1 MIYVTKPIDN
11 RPRKWKKSAQPSD
24 RKVSRAHAA
33 WDCVT
38 YFFVVLSLA
47 RHCPKIPWHG
57 DGRCNMS
64 VPLTGYGWFW
74 YLGLWIFLWVMDGF
88 GTVFK
93 YWNLDH
99 VLYLT
104 SNLWSKQW
112 TIVERES
119 DTGPSVLLAR
129 CSYCFWIADASPWP
143 RLTSR
148 GRKWTDSLVAAAF
161 VCRAWPGRLDDQ
173 KEITM

>member
-1 MIYVTKPIDN
+1 MEEE
-11 RPRKWKKSAQPSD
+11 RPAKRQKGLKGPRSVRLRHLLLRCAEPGKALPEDPMARRRKVQHVRASD
-24 RKVSRAHAA
+24 R
-33 WDCVT
+33 
-38 YFFVVLSLA
+38 
-47 RHCPKIPWHG
+47 
-57 DGRCNMS
+57 
-64 VPLTGYGWFW
+64 
-74 YLGLWIFLWVMDGF
+74 IFLWVMDGF

-93 YWNLDH
+93 YWNLDD

-119 DTGPSVLLAR
+119 DTGPSVLLTR